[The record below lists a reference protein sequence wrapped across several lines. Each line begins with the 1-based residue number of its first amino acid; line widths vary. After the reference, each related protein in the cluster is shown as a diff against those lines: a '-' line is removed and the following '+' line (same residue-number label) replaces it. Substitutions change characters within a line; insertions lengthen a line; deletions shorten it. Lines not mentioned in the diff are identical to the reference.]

1 MKLRDYIAD
10 HLFSILCFL
19 ISCML
24 AFSFL
29 WLIETPTM
37 FIVFLEII
45 FLTAFVVAFLWD
57 FIRRKSYYNRLL
69 NMLNTLDEKTL
80 LSEVAEYPGF
90 LDGQILVEILRRSNK
105 YQNDQMDGMAK
116 RSRDY
121 REYLNTWVHEIKTP
135 IASARLIIENEK
147 NVVTLKIDDELRRID
162 GLVEQVLYYARSTA
176 VEKDFKVQ
184 HTTLREMVTLALKN
198 YSNVIIQAGG
208 KLQLKGLD
216 VPVCAD
222 TKGCAF
228 IIGQIISNSIKYRQE
243 NLVLSFDSEIKEDY
257 VCLSIT
263 DNGIGIAKGDLSRV
277 FDKGF
282 TGNNGRS
289 FSKSTG
295 IGLYLCKKMCSKMN
309 MRISIH
315 SVQGT
320 GTTVTLYF
328 PIERLIPKAGG

>member
-1 MKLRDYIAD
+1 MRFRDYLTD
-10 HLFSILCFL
+10 RLFSVICFL

-29 WLIETPTM
+29 WLIETPVV
-37 FIVFLEII
+37 FIGLLGVVF
-45 FLTAFVVAFLWD
+45 FVAFFVSLIWD
-57 FIRRKSYYNRLL
+57 FIRRKNYYDKLFK
-69 NMLNTLDEKTL
+69 MLDTLEEKTL
-80 LSEVAEYPGF
+80 LGEVAENPGF
-90 LDGQILVEILRRSNK
+90 LDGEIILDILRRSDK
-105 YQNDQMDGMAK
+105 YQNDKIEDMAK
-116 RSRDY
+116 DNRDY

-135 IASARLIIENEK
+135 IAPARLIAENEK
-147 NVVTLKIDDELRRID
+147 NVVTFRIDDELRKID
-162 GLVEQVLYYARSTA
+162 GFVEQVLYYARSTA

-184 HTTLREMVTLALKN
+184 KTTLKEMVNTALKN

-208 KLQLKGLD
+208 KVRLKGLD

-222 TKGCAF
+222 TKGCVF
-228 IIGQIISNSIKYRQE
+228 MIGQMISNSVKYRQE
-243 NLVLSFDSEIKEDY
+243 DLVLSFGSRIQEDY
-257 VCLSIT
+257 VCLSVE
-263 DNGIGIAKGDLSRV
+263 DNGIGIAEADVSRV

-282 TGNNGRS
+282 TGENGRR

-295 IGLYLCKKMCSKMN
+295 IGLYLCKKMCDKMN

-328 PIERLIPKAGG
+328 PVERLIPKAGE